1 MYPITHSQVAFLS
14 GGKNIHLD
22 CFLPSSNGEPFPAV
36 IALHG
41 SGGGH
46 ASMSQP
52 ATTLASQGFAVYV
65 LHYFDRTGTIYAEK
79 QDLLRNFP
87 LWMKTL
93 WDAVSH
99 VERQHQ
105 IDPERIGLLG
115 FSLGAYLS
123 LSNAGI
129 DPRVRAVVEFFGGLP
144 KEMKLFL
151 RRLPPVLILH
161 GEADPTVPVEKPTT
175 FNKCWS
181 AKALPT
187 KCRFIVAPDTVS
199 PVRPGATPACGHWHF
214 SKNTSAIL
222 QEVSDKQVGGTS
234 NCIHPYTI
242 LEELQEVS
250 SCSLS
255 SSGVFCS

>member
-1 MYPITHSQVAFLS
+1 
-14 GGKNIHLD
+14 
-22 CFLPSSNGEPFPAV
+22 
-36 IALHG
+36 
-41 SGGGH
+41 
-46 ASMSQP
+46 MSQP
-52 ATTLASQGFAVYV
+52 ATMLASQGFAVYV

-161 GEADPTVPVEKPTT
+161 GEADPTVPVEEAYDLQQVLERKG
-175 FNKCWS
+175 
-181 AKALPT
+181 
-187 KCRFIVAPDTVS
+187 VAYEMQIY
-199 PVRPGATPACGHWHF
+199 RGAGHGFTGETWRDAGLRTLAF
-214 SKNTSAIL
+214 LKKYLGYTA
-222 QEVSDKQVGGTS
+222 GG
-234 NCIHPYTI
+234 
-242 LEELQEVS
+242 
-250 SCSLS
+250 
-255 SSGVFCS
+255 